1 MGEFP
6 YVLEISLPY
15 ESIILENAGYSPV
28 KLYLYLRHAWDPDTT
43 NQMQPSYTLNL
54 ESQEQER
61 HLVLQDYVLN
71 TEVTALTMVVMVA
84 IRSPFHCRDGS
95 RTNSNI

>member
-43 NQMQPSYTLNL
+43 NQMQPPYTLNL